1 MNLAAV
7 MQEIADQLDT
17 ITGLRVHAFPPDKI
31 TPPAAITTY
40 PESLDYDSTYG
51 RGSDRLTLPVI
62 LVVGKVSA
70 RASRADIA
78 RFADGSGTAS
88 VKTVL
93 ESGPGGS
100 GYTTFDSVR
109 VMRAVF
115 DVVTIAGVEYL
126 AATFTLD
133 IIGKGA

>member
-7 MQEIADQLDT
+7 MQEIADKLDT
-17 ITGLRVHAFPPDKI
+17 IMGLRVHAFPPDKI

-51 RGSDRLTLPVI
+51 RGSDRLTLPVV

-93 ESGPGGS
+93 ESGT
-100 GYTTFDSVR
+100 YATFDSVR

-133 IIGKGA
+133 VIGKGA